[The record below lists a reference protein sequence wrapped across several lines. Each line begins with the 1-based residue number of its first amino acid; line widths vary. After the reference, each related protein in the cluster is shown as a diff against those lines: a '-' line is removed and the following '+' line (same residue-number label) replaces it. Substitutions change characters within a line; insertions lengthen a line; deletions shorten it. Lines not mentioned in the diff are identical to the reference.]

1 MVTIHFF
8 ILSVQ
13 WKYTGD
19 RSIEKA
25 IQPGNLNDEFLN
37 KAGVKR
43 KKKPEENIL
52 APITCA
58 RCHYLNG
65 AGISFCW
72 KYGLAL
78 IDEAIA
84 SVESALSAIEKARG
98 AGIEKDLIEAITKR
112 GIEEMSQG
120 T

>member
-1 MVTIHFF
+1 M
-8 ILSVQ
+8 
-13 WKYTGD
+13 
-19 RSIEKA
+19 
-25 IQPGNLNDEFLN
+25 
-37 KAGVKR
+37 
-43 KKKPEENIL
+43 
-52 APITCA
+52 
-58 RCHYLNG
+58 
-65 AGISFCW
+65 SFCG
-72 KYGLAL
+72 KCGLAL